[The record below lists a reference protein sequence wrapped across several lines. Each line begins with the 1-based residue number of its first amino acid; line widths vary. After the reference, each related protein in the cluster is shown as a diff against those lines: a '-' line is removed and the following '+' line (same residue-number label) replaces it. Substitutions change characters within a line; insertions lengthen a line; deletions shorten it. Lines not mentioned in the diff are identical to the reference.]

1 MLYWVIALDMGL
13 VGYASDGIIMGRG
26 SETKNALQMRQ
37 RGEAEER
44 RLTFLLQMNP
54 NPTT

>member
-1 MLYWVIALDMGL
+1 MGL